1 MSSRFNGSST
11 GIPVLSIQNASLSFG
26 ARRLWSGLNLTVRPG
41 EFVAVLGANGSGK
54 TSLLRV
60 ILGQQRLTS
69 GTVTIAGHPARRGSR
84 DIGYIQQQRRIDPLT
99 PLRARDL
106 VGQGLDGHR
115 WGIGLP
121 NAGRRRR
128 IEAMLDK
135 VGARAYADRPV
146 GLLSGGEQQR
156 VRIAQ
161 ALVDDPQ
168 LLLCDEPLL
177 SLDPHSQS
185 TTTAL
190 VDHSRRTDDTAVIF
204 VTHEI
209 NPVLPYVDRVLY
221 LAGGQFRIGSIDEV
235 LNSETLSEMYRTP
248 IEVIRTDDRILVAG
262 LPETQGQPDHDAHHV
277 VGAP

>member
-1 MSSRFNGSST
+1 
-11 GIPVLSIQNASLSFG
+11 
-26 ARRLWSGLNLTVRPG
+26 
-41 EFVAVLGANGSGK
+41 
-54 TSLLRV
+54 
-60 ILGQQRLTS
+60 
-69 GTVTIAGHPARRGSR
+69 
-84 DIGYIQQQRRIDPLT
+84 
-99 PLRARDL
+99 
-106 VGQGLDGHR
+106 
-115 WGIGLP
+115 LP
-121 NAGRRRR
+121 SAARRRR
-128 IEAMLDK
+128 IEAMLEK

-190 VDHSRRTDDTAVIF
+190 VDQSRRTDDTAVIF

-221 LAGGQFRIGSIDEV
+221 LAGGQFRMGSVDEV
-235 LNSETLSEMYRTP
+235 LNSETLSQMYRTP
-248 IEVIRTDDRILVAG
+248 IEVIRTGDRILVAG
-262 LPETQGQPDHDAHHV
+262 LPEAQGRPDHDAHHV

>member
-1 MSSRFNGSST
+1 MST
-11 GIPVLSIQNASLSFG
+11 APALEVHDASLSFG
-26 ARRLWSGLNLTVRPG
+26 ERRLWSRLDLVVQPG

-69 GTVTIAGHPARRGSR
+69 GTVSIAGRPAHRGSR
-84 DIGYIQQQRRIDPLT
+84 DIGYVQQQRRIDTLT

-115 WGIGLP
+115 WGIGRP
-121 NAGRRRR
+121 DATRRRR

-135 VGARAYADRPV
+135 VGAGAYADRPV

-161 ALVDDPQ
+161 ALIADPK

-177 SLDPHSQS
+177 SLDPRSQAA
-185 TTTAL
+185 TTAL
-190 VDHSRRTDDTAVIF
+190 VDRARRTDNTGIVF

-209 NPVLPYVDRVLY
+209 NPVLPYADRVLY
-221 LAGGQFRIGSIDEV
+221 LAGGEFRIGPVKDV
-235 LNSETLSEMYRTP
+235 LNSRTLSEMYRAP
-248 IEVIRTDDRILVAG
+248 IEVIKSGDRILVAG
-262 LPETQGQPDHDAHHV
+262 IPESTP
-277 VGAP
+277 